1 MARLFFDITL
11 QADQPTNSSTNG
23 LSLLGWLAGF
33 LVAAGVVTVVAWPL
47 LNVKTWVRRKQAGP
61 DQLELDALYNRME
74 TEELA
79 LDELEFDHEA
89 GALAESDYAELK
101 TSSQNVLAELGQSI
115 EGREQALGSEY
126 QSPRAAR
133 PAIKSGSQ
141 NSNVSVV
148 TRKANSTVVTGNE
161 PSHRH
166 NGVKQTLH
174 CSECGTVFKPGDRF
188 CAHCGAPLP
197 VVCRDCGAELSPDDR
212 FCEKCG
218 ATIRRQ

>member
-1 MARLFFDITL
+1 MGTLFFDIAL
-11 QADQPTNSSTNG
+11 QANQPNTSATNG

-89 GALAESDYAELK
+89 GALAESDYTHLK
-101 TSSQNVLAELGQSI
+101 TSSQNVLAELEQAI

-126 QSPRAAR
+126 EPPHESTLAVENE
-133 PAIKSGSQ
+133 

-148 TRKANSTVVTGNE
+148 TRKANPLLVVTNE
-161 PSHRH
+161 TSHRH
-166 NGVKQTLH
+166 IGVKKTLH

-188 CAHCGAPLP
+188 CSHCGAPLP

-212 FCEKCG
+212 FCAKCG
-218 ATIRRQ
+218 ATVRRQ